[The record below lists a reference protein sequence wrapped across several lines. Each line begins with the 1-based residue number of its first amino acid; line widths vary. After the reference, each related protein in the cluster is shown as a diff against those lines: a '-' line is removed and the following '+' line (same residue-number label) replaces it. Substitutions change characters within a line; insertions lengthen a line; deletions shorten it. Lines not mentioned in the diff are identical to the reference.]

1 MDPEW
6 VSHCRLQS
14 VGMLK
19 LGFFAFLQAKNLPD
33 ASLKTYILC
42 RKTIVKYTTNMTY
55 HKLEQ

>member
-1 MDPEW
+1 MGVPLSLAVCGDAEI
-6 VSHCRLQS
+6 R
-14 VGMLK
+14 
-19 LGFFAFLQAKNLPD
+19 FFAFLQAKNLPD